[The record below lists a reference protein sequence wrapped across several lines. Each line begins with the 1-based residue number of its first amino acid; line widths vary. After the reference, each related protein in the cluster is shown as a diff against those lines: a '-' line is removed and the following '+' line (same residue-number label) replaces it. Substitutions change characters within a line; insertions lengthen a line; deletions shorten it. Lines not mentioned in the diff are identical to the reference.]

1 MILAP
6 IKTVGVIGA
15 GPMGNGIAQ
24 CFATAGYEV
33 TLNDIS
39 KDALDR
45 AAATIEKNLYR
56 MVARSKVGP
65 EEMECSLQNIS
76 LTNEIDSVGG
86 CDLVIEAAT
95 ENEEVKSQIFDALGQ
110 SLEPHTILATNTSSI
125 SMTRLARRTDRSE
138 KFMGVHFMN
147 LVPVIKLVE
156 LIHGIATS
164 KDTFESMSF
173 TIKQLGKTIATAEDF
188 PVFIVNRLLISMINE
203 SVYALYEGVGGVASI
218 DSSLKLGANLPM
230 GPLELGDFIGPDTCL
245 AIMTTLHNGFSD
257 TKYRP
262 CPLLVKY
269 VEAGWLG
276 RKSGRGFY
284 DYSSEKPVP
293 TR

>member
-125 SMTRLARRTDRSE
+125 SMTRLARSMDRPE

-147 LVPVIKLVE
+147 SVPVMKLVE
-156 LIHGIATS
+156 LIHGNATS

-173 TIKQLGKTIATAEDF
+173 ILKQLGKTIATAEDF
-188 PVFIVNRLLISMINE
+188 PAFIVNCLLISMISE
-203 SVYALYEGVGGVASI
+203 AVYALYEGVGGVASI

>member
-125 SMTRLARRTDRSE
+125 SMTRLAAAR
-138 KFMGVHFMN
+138 
-147 LVPVIKLVE
+147 
-156 LIHGIATS
+156 
-164 KDTFESMSF
+164 
-173 TIKQLGKTIATAEDF
+173 
-188 PVFIVNRLLISMINE
+188 
-203 SVYALYEGVGGVASI
+203 I
-218 DSSLKLGANLPM
+218 DQRNSWG
-230 GPLELGDFIGPDTCL
+230 C
-245 AIMTTLHNGFSD
+245 TL
-257 TKYRP
+257 
-262 CPLLVKY
+262 
-269 VEAGWLG
+269 
-276 RKSGRGFY
+276 
-284 DYSSEKPVP
+284 
-293 TR
+293 